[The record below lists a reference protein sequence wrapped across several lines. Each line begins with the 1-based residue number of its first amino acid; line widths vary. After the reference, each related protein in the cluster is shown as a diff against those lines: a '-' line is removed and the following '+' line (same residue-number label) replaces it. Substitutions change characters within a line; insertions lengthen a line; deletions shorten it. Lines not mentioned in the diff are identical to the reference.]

1 LAEHFQP
8 VVAGIA
14 VDHLAEHAGITPEN
28 SKKVLAASGR
38 FLIEHFH
45 ALAHAGESAPMAGM
59 VDAEPN
65 DVVLQALELLVPH
78 REEAGA

>member
-1 LAEHFQP
+1 

-28 SKKVLAASGR
+28 SKKVLASGR
-38 FLIEHFH
+38 FLIDHFH

-78 REEAGA
+78 WEEAGA